1 MATIERK
8 LLNIEVANEI
18 REMIRVGA
26 LEKGDKINERELSMS
41 LGVSRTP
48 IREALQRLSI
58 EGLIKIIPHKGAYVS
73 SPRLRDI
80 REMFEVMSV
89 LEGTCARMATEKM
102 SDEQFAKLEFLHDQ
116 LEEHYKNRDHENYLQ
131 VNHQYH
137 TYVQELTGNKI
148 LNNIINGI
156 RLKILLYRSQQLY
169 QPRRFDESIRE
180 HRALLEA
187 FRKRNP
193 LEAEI
198 LMKTHL
204 MNQCEALVS
213 LYENDENEKG
223 DD

>member
-1 MATIERK
+1 VATIERK
-8 LLNIEVANEI
+8 LLNVEVANEI
-18 REMIRVGA
+18 REMIRVGT
-26 LEKGDKINERELSMS
+26 LEKGDKINEKELSMA

-58 EGLIKIIPHKGAYVS
+58 EGLIKIIPHRGAFVS

-89 LEGTCARMATEKM
+89 LEGTCARMAAEKM
-102 SDEQFAKLEFLHDQ
+102 SEAEFKKLESLH
-116 LEEHYKNRDHENYLQ
+116 LELEKHYQNRDHENYLQ
-131 VNHQYH
+131 VNHRYH
-137 TYVQELTGNKI
+137 TYIQELTGNRV
-148 LNNIINGI
+148 LNDIINGI

-169 QPRRFDESIRE
+169 QPRRFDDSISE

-187 FRKRNP
+187 FKKRDP
-193 LEAEI
+193 VQAEN

-213 LYENDENEKG
+213 LYADDDDNE
-223 DD
+223 

>member
-18 REMIRVGA
+18 REMIRVGT
-26 LEKGDKINERELSMS
+26 LEKGDKINEKELSLA

-58 EGLIKIIPHKGAYVS
+58 EGLIKIVPHKGAYVS

-89 LEGTCARMATEKM
+89 LEGACARMATEKM
-102 SDEQFAKLEFLHDQ
+102 TDDQ
-116 LEEHYKNRDHENYLQ
+116 LERLEALHEELERHYKKRDHENYLQ

-137 TYVQELTGNKI
+137 TYIQELTGNKI
-148 LNNIINGI
+148 LNDIINGI

-169 QPRRFDESIRE
+169 RPRRFDESIKE
-180 HRALLEA
+180 HRELLKA
-187 FRKRNP
+187 FKKKDP
-193 LEAEI
+193 VEAET
-198 LMKTHL
+198 LMKSHL

-213 LYENDENEKG
+213 LYEAKHTTEE
-223 DD
+223 